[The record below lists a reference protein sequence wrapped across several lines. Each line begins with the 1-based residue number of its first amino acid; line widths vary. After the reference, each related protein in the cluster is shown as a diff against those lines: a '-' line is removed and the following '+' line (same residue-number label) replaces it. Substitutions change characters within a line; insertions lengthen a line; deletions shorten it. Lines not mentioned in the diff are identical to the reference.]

1 MSRLNPKRVSKT
13 LNEIKVLEVHF
24 VRDETRNSLARTNEV
39 KTLIA
44 QMIELSR
51 KRGRPALNNL
61 EEDLN
66 AA

>member
-13 LNEIKVLEVHF
+13 LNEIKVLGIHF
-24 VRDETRNSLARTNEV
+24 VRDDTRNSLARTNEV

-44 QMIELSR
+44 QMIEFSR
-51 KRGRPALNNL
+51 KRGRPALNYL
-61 EEDLN
+61 EDLD